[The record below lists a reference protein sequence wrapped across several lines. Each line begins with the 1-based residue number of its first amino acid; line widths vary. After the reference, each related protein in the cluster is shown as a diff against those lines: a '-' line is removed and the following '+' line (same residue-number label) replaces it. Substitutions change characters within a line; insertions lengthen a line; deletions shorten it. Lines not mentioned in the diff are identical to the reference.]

1 MCNMG
6 RKNNREQIFVI
17 RFGTHSDTLA
27 AHTTTQ
33 KAHVMAVT
41 HQQAER
47 MAKHFPN
54 AKSVCKAQEQFTHIV
69 AHDFNSFS
77 TKVIEESKRDSPM
90 VMDEMIWARKK
101 KAENKDKE
109 KVDKVERI

>member
-1 MCNMG
+1 MG

-17 RFGTHSDTLA
+17 RYGIHSETA
-27 AHTTTQ
+27 NSYSTTQ

-41 HQQAER
+41 HAQAER